1 MAEAAPRRSRSRRA
15 PATTDIEEGP
25 EAMRTTETYRDLAG
39 YNAWSNARL
48 YDAAA
53 ALPEADY
60 RADLGAF
67 FGSLHRTL
75 NHVLVGDTI
84 WMARLAGDASPPPA
98 LDAVLHEDRADLRA
112 ARDAMD
118 ARIAAFVEGLDEAAL
133 AARFTYRTISNPA
146 EISQPLGPVLDH
158 VFNHQ
163 THHRGQAHAL
173 LTRLTGTAPSLDL
186 ILYQRETGRGG
197 IVVRPVTTA

>member
-1 MAEAAPRRSRSRRA
+1 
-15 PATTDIEEGP
+15 
-25 EAMRTTETYRDLAG
+25 MRTTDSYRDLAG
-39 YNAWSNARL
+39 YNAWSNARV

-84 WMARLAGDASPPPA
+84 WMARFTGDTSPPPA
-98 LDAVLHEDRADLRA
+98 LDAVPHEDLASLRA
-112 ARDAMD
+112 ARTAMD
-118 ARIAAFVEGLDEAAL
+118 ARIRAFVDGLDAAAL
-133 AARFTYRTISNPA
+133 EARFTYRTISNPA
-146 EISQPLGPVLDH
+146 DVSQPLGPALDH
-158 VFNHQ
+158 FFNHQ

-186 ILYQRETGRGG
+186 IAWHREAGRGG
-197 IVVRPVTTA
+197 AVARPVTA